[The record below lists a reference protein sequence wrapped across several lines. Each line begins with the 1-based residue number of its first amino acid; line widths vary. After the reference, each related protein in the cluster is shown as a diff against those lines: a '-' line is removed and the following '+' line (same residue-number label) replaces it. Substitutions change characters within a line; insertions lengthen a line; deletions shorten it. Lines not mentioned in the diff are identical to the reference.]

1 MKTPFVLVGFL
12 LLATAVAQQH
22 DEPRPK
28 GVIYGIAVGQD
39 GQPAREI
46 GLTADPLGVALG
58 AVLPHVK
65 TNDKGE
71 YRFENLPW
79 WGRYTVTGLVGLRRA
94 VPRRVVGVAGPVHC
108 AAVELVQNRE
118 QVRGVVV
125 GIIGVD
131 AVGPGELGTAAERV
145 IAEREVVRLEIVQTA
160 QTVERVVV
168 VVRRTV
174 LRVGHARPVG
184 GGIIAVLHRE
194 GARRQEGIGG
204 ARLGQPVHV
213 VIGEAVGAGW
223 VLNLGQPAQRAQEM
237 AIRIALGS
245 QRSGML
251 GLVFTSAAKLAI
263 GGCVMGLP
271 GAAAASHLLQS
282 FLFGVSPFDPLV
294 MALAAVFVLILAELS
309 QLGSPDPVK
318 CF

>member
-1 MKTPFVLVGFL
+1 M
-12 LLATAVAQQH
+12 
-22 DEPRPK
+22 
-28 GVIYGIAVGQD
+28 
-39 GQPAREI
+39 
-46 GLTADPLGVALG
+46 PLGRVS
-58 AVLPHVK
+58 
-65 TNDKGE
+65 
-71 YRFENLPW
+71 W
-79 WGRYTVTGLVGLRRA
+79 
-94 VPRRVVGVAGPVHC
+94 VP
-108 AAVELVQNRE
+108 
-118 QVRGVVV
+118 
-125 GIIGVD
+125 
-131 AVGPGELGTAAERV
+131 AAERV

-251 GLVFTSAAKLAI
+251 AWSLPPPPNLPLV
-263 GGCVMGLP
+263 
-271 GAAAASHLLQS
+271 AASWDCLA
-282 FLFGVSPFDPLV
+282 PLRPRICCSR
-294 MALAAVFVLILAELS
+294 F
-309 QLGSPDPVK
+309 
-318 CF
+318 C